1 MPWARITDGAIA
13 SASGAIG
20 SPLRRIIT
28 HTANAPS
35 VTAPMMPRPPAVML
49 NACQGFLPSPK
60 YFWWSVI
67 TWYRRPPMMPAGMIT
82 IAASHTVSGLPPRAL

>member
-1 MPWARITDGAIA
+1 MTVGATA
-13 SASGAIG
+13 SANGAIG
-20 SPLRRIIT
+20 RCFLRSIT
-28 HTANAPS
+28 HTASAPS
-35 VTAPMMPRPPAVML
+35 VTAPMMPNPPAVMF

-67 TWYRRPPMMPAGMIT
+67 TWYKRPPMMPAGMAT